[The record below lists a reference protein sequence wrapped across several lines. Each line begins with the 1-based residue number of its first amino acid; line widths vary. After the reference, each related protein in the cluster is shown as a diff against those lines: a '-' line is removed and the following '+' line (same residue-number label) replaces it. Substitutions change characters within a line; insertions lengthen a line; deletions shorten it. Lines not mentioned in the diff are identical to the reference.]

1 MQLFLGVMT
10 KDIRELFTDRQTSK
24 RQERVVVTLME
35 MVKGRIVETTDIL
48 LKTTLSTLAANNA
61 VNEIL
66 YMGKNYSNK
75 EVDILNY
82 KITVNQDFEDLMGF
96 RVLKVEAGTPENG
109 KLVEIYEVR

>member
-1 MQLFLGVMT
+1 
-10 KDIRELFTDRQTSK
+10 
-24 RQERVVVTLME
+24 
-35 MVKGRIVETTDIL
+35 
-48 LKTTLSTLAANNA
+48 
-61 VNEIL
+61 
-66 YMGKNYSNK
+66 MGKNYSNK

>member
-1 MQLFLGVMT
+1 MRSAFTLLEVLIAVAIVGMAFGAFLV
-10 KDIRELFTDRQTSK
+10 LS
-24 RQERVVVTLME
+24 
-35 MVKGRIVETTDIL
+35 GRIVETTDIL